1 VRLAAL
7 ALVALALTACE
18 SNQERS
24 AKLERA
30 AETYKGEAARRR
42 ALAQRALTITR
53 VSKKIEIVSTDI
65 VRGREGDAA
74 IVTLRNTSNTTLSD
88 VPVQI
93 NVRNARGTSLYT
105 NDIPGLSPT
114 LASVALIPAHTVLT
128 WIDDQVQASGLPV
141 SVSAKVGEGTPS
153 PNAAAPELSVQGAHL
168 AEGETEGS
176 VVNHSQVSQQE
187 LVVNALA
194 RRAGKIVAA
203 GRAVLPAASAGAATP
218 FQIFFVGSPTGAQLE
233 VSAPATTPG

>member
-1 VRLAAL
+1 M
-7 ALVALALTACE
+7 ALALTACE

-24 AKLERA
+24 AKLEKA
-30 AETYKGEAARRR
+30 AELHKGEAAKRRD
-42 ALAQRALTITR
+42 LAQRALTITQ
-53 VSKKIEIVSTDI
+53 VSKKIEIIATDL

-93 NVRNARGTSLYT
+93 DVRNAHGASLYT
-105 NDIPGLSPT
+105 NDVPGLSPT
-114 LASVALIPAHTVLT
+114 LASVALIPAHTVIT
-128 WIDDQVQASGLPV
+128 WIDDQVQATGVPV

-153 PNAAAPELSVQGAHL
+153 SAGLPQLSVQGAHV
-168 AEGETEGS
+168 AEGESEGS

-187 LVVNALA
+187 LVVYAVA

-203 GRAVLPAASAGAATP
+203 GRAVLPAASAGASTP
-218 FQIFFVGSPTGAQLE
+218 FQIFFVGNPAGAQLE